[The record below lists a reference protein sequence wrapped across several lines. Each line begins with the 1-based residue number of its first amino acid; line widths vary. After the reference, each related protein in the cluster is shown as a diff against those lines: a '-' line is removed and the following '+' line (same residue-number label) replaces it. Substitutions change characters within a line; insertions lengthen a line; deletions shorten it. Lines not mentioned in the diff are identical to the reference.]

1 MYSHIWISYSKIH
14 KNLRICN
21 LFYSLIVIPCSFSS
35 NLYYTFFI
43 IA

>member
-1 MYSHIWISYSKIH
+1 MYCYIWISYSEIH

-21 LFYSLIVIPCSFSS
+21 LFYSLIIIPCSFPG
-35 NLYYTFFI
+35 NLYYTFFV